1 MTIGVS
7 GQGCKMAKDLSELI
21 FNIRV
26 ILKEPVEGFWTDEY
40 LTVEIN
46 HAQTD
51 LALRLPA
58 DRLPKLQVT
67 KKHNVVTGQ
76 SEYSLKPVAG
86 IEGAVFVGAG
96 KDEMDTGGIFTGI
109 SDMDFRVEIT
119 TGGATS
125 PNVFKWSEDG
135 GITWTTGVNMTEEVQ
150 TLSNGVT
157 VDFDGITGYTVGDRW
172 GFWARVTSLEI
183 LKVVNIEMNGVGCFH
198 VPIKDIKKA
207 KDSSYYNATADSPFS
222 WLWGEKVN
230 VKPVPSENAL
240 NGIEIMNIREPVALV
255 AGEDTPEI
263 TSPHHSLIEKKVA
276 GEAFAIHGD
285 TQGDGLLRSYEDTVN
300 GIVAKYSGID
310 KIDEPLTPPPG
321 GG

>member
-1 MTIGVS
+1 
-7 GQGCKMAKDLSELI
+7 MASNLSELI
-21 FNIRV
+21 QNIRAIV
-26 ILKEPVEGFWTDEY
+26 KEPVENFFYDAY

-46 HAQTD
+46 HAQAD
-51 LALRLPA
+51 LAMRLPA
-58 DRLPKLQVT
+58 DCLPKLQVT
-67 KKHNVVTGQ
+67 KKHNTVVGQ
-76 SEYSLKPVAG
+76 SEYSLRPSAG
-86 IEGAVFVGAG
+86 IESAVFVGAG
-96 KDEMDTGGIFTGI
+96 YSLAGKSEMNTGGIFTGI
-109 SDMDFRVEIT
+109 YDMDFRVEIT
-119 TGGATS
+119 TGGAIS

-135 GITWTTGVNMTEEVQ
+135 GITWTTDVDMTEEAQ

-183 LKVVNIEMNGVGCFH
+183 LKVVNIELNGVGCFH

-321 GG
+321 GD